1 MKKQIKQIKCKSG
14 LTGWRGLLRDIYLDF
29 EEFECYDLAFNISA
43 RLGFSSKEDCWSNN
57 PIIEGSSLPS
67 DFRIVNKNDL
77 RN

>member
-1 MKKQIKQIKCKSG
+1 MNNNIKKVKCKSG
-14 LTGWRGLLRDIYLDF
+14 LIGWRGSLRDVYSDF
-29 EEFECYDLAFNISA
+29 EDFEAYDSAFNIHS
-43 RLGFSSKEDCWSNN
+43 RLGYSDKNKCWEDN